1 MSLLAPLGLLALL
14 TLPVIVILHML
25 RARRRRVIVPSLI
38 IWQRLP
44 TRPAPRWHRRL
55 RWSWLLALHLLV
67 ALLLGL
73 ALAQPQATLPW
84 IGTARS
90 LALIIDTST
99 SMAMR
104 EGGNSR
110 LELAQRRAASLIGAA
125 RGADQLVIISA
136 GPRAHLVDHGTVADR
151 ARLLAALTSLQVE
164 GAGADLGGAL
174 TIAETMLIDQPGTE
188 IIFISDGALPPPDL
202 AALRLPMLI
211 DQPGTEIIFISDG
224 ALPPP
229 DLAVLRLPMRIEI
242 VGAPQPNRAIVTLA
256 ARPGA
261 AGAIHVYARLTNHS
275 DRPFRGPARLFV
287 DDQLRLTEAVTIQ
300 ARSML
305 ELAWT
310 LPGPARMIRLEL
322 NGNDGLPLDDTASV
336 QVSGTRPTRALLVAD
351 HAPALARALQA
362 IPELN
367 LTTIA
372 PAEYTPSN
380 NADLTIFVNVLPDR
394 WPTGGVL
401 VIDPPAGSQL
411 LAVAGS
417 RTVEAGATIT
427 PTGEALLRDI
437 NLAGIAWG
445 RLAQIE
451 LPAWLT
457 PLALSDGVPLIMRGR
472 FDQSELAVWN
482 VNLANSAL
490 TSRLAFPLLVTRT
503 VRDLTPPPWP
513 AVVTLGEPLLYHAD
527 PRATRLELISP
538 SGELRN
544 ITLIPRQPALL
555 EFAIPGNHQIRE
567 LAGDRLI
574 AETVV
579 PVNAGALGEADPTPR
594 LTSAT
599 VSRPAATVTAQQAT
613 AQPLWSWLVIAALI
627 ALAGEWLY
635 MQRRATQEAL

>member
-202 AALRLPMLI
+202 AA
-211 DQPGTEIIFISDG
+211 
-224 ALPPP
+224 
-229 DLAVLRLPMRIEI
+229 LRLPMRIEI

>member
-202 AALRLPMLI
+202 AALRLPM
-211 DQPGTEIIFISDG
+211 
-224 ALPPP
+224 
-229 DLAVLRLPMRIEI
+229 RIEI

-401 VIDPPAGSQL
+401 VIDPPVGSQL

-472 FDQSELAVWN
+472 FEQSELAVWN

-599 VSRPAATVTAQQAT
+599 MSRPAATVTAQQAT